1 MEYVVRTGTSPT
13 RTVGNSNKE
22 DLMKV
27 LKKTGIAA
35 IAAAALLVSA
45 CTGTPAYDAPAGT
58 DLVIGISLPLNGSAL
73 ASAGPAQMGAELA
86 VKEAAIE
93 GYTLSVVVLDHAING
108 AHDPAQA
115 AADMQTLVGNPKVVG
130 VVGPFNS
137 GSAKTQIPV
146 SSEAHLLQC
155 SPSNTNPDLTKGD
168 AGAELRG
175 GRPVNY
181 IRVAATDDLQGP
193 AVADY
198 AVANGDMNVFVIDD
212 TEVYGSGIAA
222 TFSAQLVTA
231 MGTVAGTASAAPT
244 TTDFS
249 AIVTTALATNPD
261 AVFYGGVTS
270 SGGGLLRKAM
280 ILGGLNVPLY
290 AGDGLNDG
298 NGEGSYI
305 GIAGADAKNSY
316 SAVAAI
322 HDIPDATAFAAA
334 YSAEYNE
341 QPGSYSASGYA
352 CAQVII
358 AAIEAAIA
366 SGTVTRESVR
376 AAAVDPTASY
386 ETVLGPVGFDANG
399 DTTQRVISLY
409 KVKNGDWVFDKQ
421 VTYAAE

>member
-1 MEYVVRTGTSPT
+1 
-13 RTVGNSNKE
+13 
-22 DLMKV
+22 MKV

-45 CTGTPAYDAPAGT
+45 CGAASYDTPAGT

-73 ASAGPAQMGAELA
+73 ASAGPARMGAELA

-198 AVANGDMNVFVIDD
+198 AVANGDMNVYVIDD

-231 MGTVAGTASAAPT
+231 GGTVAGTASAAPS

-249 AIVTTALATNPD
+249 AIVTTALEAAPD

-270 SGGGLLRKAM
+270 SGGGYLRKAM

-334 YSAEYNE
+334 YSAEYGE

-366 SGTVTRESVR
+366 SAAAVEGGTVTRDSIR